1 MAIDKKKY
9 KFIGGKIRTAREAV
23 DISQKDL
30 AEAVGYESATA
41 ISLIEAGERKVS
53 IVDLDKIAKIL
64 NQNVDYFLGTEKK
77 VDFLY
82 ALRTDEELTG
92 KDREK
97 VLDFV
102 DFIKSKRHGK
112 RRK

>member
-1 MAIDKKKY
+1 M
-9 KFIGGKIRTAREAV
+9 
-23 DISQKDL
+23 SQKYL
-30 AEAVGYESATA
+30 AEAIGYESATA

-77 VDFLY
+77 IDFLY
-82 ALRTDEELTG
+82 ALRTDKELTG
-92 KDREK
+92 KEQK
-97 VLDFV
+97 NVLDFV
-102 DFIKSKRHGK
+102 DFIKSKRYGK